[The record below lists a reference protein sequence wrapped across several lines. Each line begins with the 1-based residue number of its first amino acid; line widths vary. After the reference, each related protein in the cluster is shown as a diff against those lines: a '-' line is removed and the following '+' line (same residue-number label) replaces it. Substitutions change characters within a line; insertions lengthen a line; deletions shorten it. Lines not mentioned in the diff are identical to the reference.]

1 MKNISLFSEKDRNAL
16 FQEKKLPDVDAIE
29 ENLQNLVTG
38 YKMTAL
44 AKNGLEILVRNGSY
58 VYLET
63 LSQTCSF
70 KDCLR
75 KFLKI
80 H

>member
-38 YKMTAL
+38 YKMKAL

-63 LSQTCSF
+63 PSQTCSF
-70 KDCLR
+70 KDCLG

>member
-16 FQEKKLPDVDAIE
+16 FREKKLPDVDAIE

-44 AKNGLEILVRNGSY
+44 AKNGLETLVRNGSY

-63 LSQTCSF
+63 LSQKCSF
-70 KDCLR
+70 KDCLE